1 MPSKDGRPALL
12 WTFINYY
19 YQSREA
25 RLVSPER
32 RSLLSRSAGPT
43 GAFKTDKYGRNG
55 KKGKDKRG
63 RVLIKKKIKILTED
77 LKKKT
82 TIP

>member
-1 MPSKDGRPALL
+1 MAYASEPREKVPRLNMPSKDGRPALL

-32 RSLLSRSAGPT
+32 RSLLSRSLSQA
-43 GAFKTDKYGRNG
+43 R
-55 KKGKDKRG
+55 
-63 RVLIKKKIKILTED
+63 RVRLKLINMVGMEKKKKIKGAEF
-77 LKKKT
+77 
-82 TIP
+82 